1 MMCGDGVNDMLA
13 LKTAHIG
20 YGVDGGWG
28 MDFIGAIGGVL
39 TIL

>member
-1 MMCGDGVNDMLA
+1 MLA